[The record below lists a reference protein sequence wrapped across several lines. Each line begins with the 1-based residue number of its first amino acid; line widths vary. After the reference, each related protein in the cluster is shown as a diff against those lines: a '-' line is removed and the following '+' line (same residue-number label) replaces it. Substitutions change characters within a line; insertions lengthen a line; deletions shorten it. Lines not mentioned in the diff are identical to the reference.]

1 MHTSRLHPRVVH
13 TTDASVFGHVRATGN
28 SGEGRYLWVLKR
40 VSEKC
45 DEPPTILDSGTSAST
60 NDAFS
65 ALYRS
70 ILATGNEAV

>member
-1 MHTSRLHPRVVH
+1 MVH

-40 VSEKC
+40 VAAAH